1 MAGGRLGVADGTDKL
16 PAEGEFVE
24 LRGRQ
29 WLVEEVRASESLS
42 SVRLSC
48 TDDDAQGE
56 ALEVIWDAEISPR
69 RLDEDDWA
77 RVGRGAPDDPQVLAA
92 HLRTVRWRSAS
103 AADREL
109 LQAPFRAGIRLRDSA
124 YQLLPLRKALKLPR
138 VNLLIADDVGLGKT
152 IEAGLIVRELLL
164 RRRIDL
170 IIIAAPPSMTLQWR
184 DELENKFGLSFDVI
198 TRERVAELRR
208 QEGFTVNPW
217 TTGSRFI
224 ISHSL
229 LIDESYAAGLR
240 DLLGEF
246 RPRALFILD
255 EAHHAAPSAGTK
267 YAIAS
272 QLTKAVRE
280 LSALFEH
287 RLFLTATPH
296 NGHSNSFSA
305 LLEMLDPDRFIRGIP
320 VQPRD
325 LDQVMVRRLKSDLRK
340 LDPKSFPERVVK
352 AERLA
357 GLPQSAPELDL
368 SRRLA
373 AYGELRMRRI
383 ARLTPGRQAMAQL
396 AFVGLQQRLLSSI
409 AAFAR
414 TLKKHRAGL
423 AAAILAEGEVSQEA
437 EAAAARGFLGGES
450 ADEAA
455 ELGLEDEAAEKA
467 VEADEEAEALA
478 AAAIGALGA
487 GVDDL
492 KSELACVDEMLAIA
506 EREAA
511 RPDTRIRWLVDW
523 IAKTLLEADG
533 KTWLRRRLIVFTE
546 YEDTRRWLQRRL
558 DEAIEHTD
566 RAERRIGVF
575 TGATSQDRREEVKR
589 AFNTDPDEEPLRI
602 LICTDAAREG
612 INLQTWCHDLVHLD
626 LPWNPARLEQ
636 RNGRID
642 RKLQS
647 APQVFCRYFVYAQRP
662 ADVVL
667 DALVRKTET
676 IREQLGSAGKVIEDR
691 IIARLEARGISAGQ
705 EAALAREIEDE
716 RDDAAARIAREEM
729 ADEEE
734 ARRQVILRDDADLRK
749 VLEASRQRVGVDA
762 ADLRRVAAAA
772 LSRVGISLDA
782 FETRRVGDVDTF
794 QLDPAAFG
802 PDWAGVFDDL
812 RTRPRKRSERMAEW
826 RSRSPVRAIA
836 FRPAILPDGRD
847 DADTVQ
853 LHLEHRLVRRLL
865 SRFLSQG
872 FQQNLSRVAVI
883 RADGAQPRVVLMA
896 RLAIFGA
903 NAVRLHE
910 EVIPVTAVWTDA
922 DRDRRPLRAFAQD
935 GQAEER
941 VLNDLDEALRGAG
954 AANQAAIARIQRLL
968 EQDIAELL
976 PALNA
981 RVAERLVEVRSDLAK
996 VGEAEARSLASL
1008 LEAQRARIV
1017 KAAAEPDSPQLELDL
1032 DPDGRRERD
1041 ADRRHWTTRLRRL
1054 DRDLTE
1060 EPERLRRSYDIKAPR
1075 IEPVGLVYLWPD
1087 IG

>member
-1 MAGGRLGVADGTDKL
+1 MADGTDEL
-16 PAEGEFVE
+16 PAEGEFVA

-29 WLVEEVRASESLS
+29 WLVEEVRPSGSLT

-56 ALEVIWDAEISPR
+56 PLEVIWDAEISPS

-170 IIIAAPPSMTLQWR
+170 IVIAAPPSMTLQWR

-208 QEGFTVNPW
+208 QRGFTVNPW

-229 LIDESYAAGLR
+229 LIDEAYAAGLR

-246 RPRALFILD
+246 RARALFILD

-267 YAIAS
+267 YAISS

-280 LSALFEH
+280 LGGLFEH

-305 LLEMLDPDRFIRGIP
+305 LLEMLDPQRFVRGIP
-320 VQPRD
+320 VQPKD

-340 LDPKSFPERVVK
+340 LDARSFPERVVK
-352 AERLA
+352 GERLA
-357 GLPQSAPELDL
+357 GLPETAPELDL

-373 AYGELRMRRI
+373 AYGELRARRI

-414 TLKKHRAGL
+414 TLKKHKAGL
-423 AAAILAEGEVSQEA
+423 ETAIAAEGSVPQAGAMVAVRSFA
-437 EAAAARGFLGGES
+437 LRES

-467 VEADEEAEALA
+467 LEADEEAEAQA
-478 AAAIGALGA
+478 AAALGA
-487 GVDDL
+487 QGAAVGEL
-492 KSELACVDEMLAIA
+492 TAELAAVEEMLAIA

-511 RPDTRIRWLVDW
+511 RPDARVRWLADW
-523 IAKTLLEADG
+523 IGTNLVDADG
-533 KTWLRRRLIVFTE
+533 KTWKRRRLIVFTE

-558 DEAIEHTD
+558 EEAIEHTD
-566 RAERRIGVF
+566 RAEDRIGVF
-575 TGATSQDRREEVKR
+575 TGATGSDRREEVKR
-589 AFNTDPDEEPLRI
+589 AFNADPDEEPLRI

-612 INLQTWCHDLVHLD
+612 INLQTWCYDLVHID

-642 RKLQS
+642 RKLQP
-647 APQVFCRYFVYAQRP
+647 APQVFCRYFVYQQRP

-667 DALVRKTET
+667 DALVKKTET

-691 IIARLEARGISAGQ
+691 IIARLEARGIAAGQ
-705 EAALAREIEDE
+705 EGALAREIEDE
-716 RDDAAARIAREEM
+716 RDDAAARAAREEM

-734 ARRQVILRDDADLRK
+734 KRRQTILRDDAELRK
-749 VLEASRQRVGVDA
+749 ALEASRERVGVDA
-762 ADLRRVAAAA
+762 GDLRRVAAAA
-772 LSRVGISLDA
+772 LSRAGVSLDST
-782 FETRRVGDVDTF
+782 ETRKIGDVDAF

-802 PDWAGVFDDL
+802 ADWTSVFDDL
-812 RTRPRKRSERMAEW
+812 RTRPRKRGERPADW

-836 FRPAILPDGRD
+836 FQPPILPDGRD

-872 FQQNLSRVAVI
+872 FQQGLSRIAVI
-883 RADGAQPRVVLMA
+883 RAEGAEPHVVLLA
-896 RLAIFGA
+896 RVAVYGA
-903 NAVRLHE
+903 NAARLHE

-922 DRDRRPLRAFAQD
+922 DRGRRPIRAFALE

-941 VLNDLDEALRGAG
+941 TLNQLDDALRAAHTAG
-954 AANQAAIARIQRLL
+954 EAAVARIQAHVD
-968 EQDIAELL
+968 QDIRDLL
-976 PALNA
+976 PALNE
-981 RVAERLVEVRSDLAK
+981 RVAKRLALVNVDLTRA
-996 VGEAEARSLASL
+996 GETEARNLTGL
-1008 LEAQRARIV
+1008 LEAQRARLG
-1017 KAAAEPDSPQLELDL
+1017 KAAAEPDSPQFQLDL
-1032 DPDGRRERD
+1032 DPEGRRERE
-1041 ADRRHWTTRLRRL
+1041 ADRRYWTSRLARL
-1054 DRDLTE
+1054 DRELAE
-1060 EPERLRRSYDIKAPR
+1060 EPDRLRRSYDVKAAR

>member
-1 MAGGRLGVADGTDKL
+1 MADGAERL
-16 PAEGEFVE
+16 PQEGEFVA
-24 LRGRQ
+24 LRGRR
-29 WLVEEVRASESLS
+29 WLIDEVRVGEPLTSL
-42 SVRLSC
+42 RLSC

-56 ALEVIWDAEISPR
+56 PLEVIWDAEISPS
-69 RLDEDDWA
+69 RLDEDEWA
-77 RVGRGAPDDPQVLAA
+77 RVGRGAPDDPLVLAA

-152 IEAGLIVRELLL
+152 IEAGLIARELLL

-170 IIIAAPPSMTLQWR
+170 IVIAAPPSMTLQWR

-208 QEGFTVNPW
+208 QRGFSVNPW

-229 LIDESYAAGLR
+229 LIDETYAAGLR

-246 RPRALFILD
+246 RARALFILD

-267 YAIAS
+267 YAISS

-280 LSALFEH
+280 LSGLFEH

-305 LLEMLDPDRFIRGIP
+305 LLEMLDPQRFVRGIP
-320 VQPRD
+320 VQPKD
-325 LDQVMVRRLKSDLRK
+325 LEQVMVRRLKSDLRK
-340 LDPKSFPERVVK
+340 LDAKSFPERVVR
-352 AERLA
+352 AERLT
-357 GLPQSAPELDL
+357 GLPETAPELEL

-373 AYGELRMRRI
+373 AYGELRAKRI

-414 TLKKHRAGL
+414 TLRKHKAGL
-423 AAAILAEGEVSQEA
+423 DTAIEAEGSGPALELTEVPSF
-437 EAAAARGFLGGES
+437 ARRGG

-467 VEADEEAEALA
+467 LEADEEADAKA
-478 AAAIGALGA
+478 AAAVGAQGAALGE
-487 GVDDL
+487 L
-492 KSELACVDEMLAIA
+492 KEERAAVEEMLAIA
-506 EREAA
+506 EREAS
-511 RPDTRIRWLVDW
+511 RPDARVRWLVDW
-523 IAKTLLEADG
+523 IRSNLLEADG
-533 KTWLRRRLIVFTE
+533 KTWKRRRLIVFTE

-558 DEAIEHTD
+558 EEAIEHTD
-566 RAERRIGVF
+566 RAMDRIGIF
-575 TGATSQDRREEVKR
+575 TGATGSDRREEVKW
-589 AFNTDPDEEPLRI
+589 AFNADPDEEPIRI
-602 LICTDAAREG
+602 LVCTDAAREG
-612 INLQTWCHDLVHLD
+612 INLQTWCFDLVHLD

-642 RKLQS
+642 RKLQQ
-647 APQVFCRYFVYAQRP
+647 APKVFCRYFLSEQRP

-667 DALVRKTET
+667 DALVKKTET
-676 IREQLGSAGKVIEDR
+676 IREQLGSAGRVIEDR
-691 IIARLEARGISAGQ
+691 IINRLETRGIAAGQ
-705 EAALAREIEDE
+705 ERALAREIEDE
-716 RDDAAARIAREEM
+716 RDDAATRAAREEM

-734 ARRQVILRDDADLRK
+734 KRYQTILRDDADLRK
-749 VLEASRQRVGVDA
+749 ALEASRERVGVDA
-762 ADLRRVAAAA
+762 DDLRQVAAAA
-772 LSRVGISLDA
+772 LSRAGVSLETAETHKVGEVDA
-782 FETRRVGDVDTF
+782 F

-802 PDWAGVFDDL
+802 PDWTGIFDDL
-812 RTRPRKRSERMAEW
+812 RTRPRKRGERPAEW

-836 FRPAILPDGRD
+836 FSPPTLPDGRD

-872 FQQNLSRVAVI
+872 FQHGLSRIAVI
-883 RADGAQPRVVLMA
+883 RGEGVEPRVVLLA
-896 RLAIFGA
+896 RLAVYGA
-903 NAVRLHE
+903 NAARLHE

-922 DRDRRPLRAFAQD
+922 DRGRKPLRAFALE

-941 VLNDLDEALRGAG
+941 TLNQLDEALRGAH
-954 AANQAAIARIQRLL
+954 AAGEAGIARIQPHVD
-968 EQDIAELL
+968 QDISDLL
-976 PALNA
+976 PVLNDRVAKRFAEVKADLA
-981 RVAERLVEVRSDLAK
+981 RVGEMEAK
-996 VGEAEARSLASL
+996 SLTGL
-1008 LEAQRARIV
+1008 LEAQRTRLA
-1017 KAAAEPDSPQLELDL
+1017 KAAAEPDAPQLQLDL
-1032 DPDGRRERD
+1032 DPEGRRERH
-1041 ADRRHWTTRLRRL
+1041 ADRRHWTTRLARL
-1054 DRDLTE
+1054 DRELSE
-1060 EPERLRRSYDIKAPR
+1060 EPGRLRQSYDARAHR
-1075 IEPVGLVYLWPD
+1075 IEPVGLVYLWPT